1 MHCPQVVDDGALILT
16 FFSASGVVSYTIKV
30 LWCFGMVDAH

>member
-16 FFSASGVVSYTIKV
+16 LFSAPGAVSYTIKV
-30 LWCFGMVDAH
+30 A

>member
-16 FFSASGVVSYTIKV
+16 LFSASGAVNYTIKA
-30 LWCFGMVDAH
+30 L